1 MLVGIVILILSL
13 FPCNRSIAG
22 SGRVKS
28 SLQASLTLS
37 AYTLRRGVHQKTNH
51 SMGHGFILTT
61 RTEVEI
67 ILPLLID
74 H

>member
-1 MLVGIVILILSL
+1 MLMGIVILIISL
-13 FPCNRSIAG
+13 FPCDRSIAG
-22 SGRVKS
+22 SGRVTF

-37 AYTLRRGVHQKTNH
+37 AYTLRREVHQKANH

-67 ILPLLID
+67 SLPFL
-74 H
+74 